1 MAHYTTSRRRFQ
13 GDCTVLSTPGPD
25 IIIDRQNITLWF
37 AVHNMYIELKYGA
50 CNVHENNSC
59 YYTDI
64 IKQEHRESFFINTM
78 SEEKYISNLNKIDS
92 SIFKISNFKKR
103 VTSKSFLLIYN
114 HIPF

>member
-1 MAHYTTSRRRFQ
+1 MVKISFSRKE
-13 GDCTVLSTPGPD
+13 TILY
-25 IIIDRQNITLWF
+25 IIIFVIYQKVL
-37 AVHNMYIELKYGA
+37 
-50 CNVHENNSC
+50 NNL
-59 YYTDI
+59 
-64 IKQEHRESFFINTM
+64 ESFFINTM